1 MDVRQA
7 TVEDAS
13 EIKDIARASL
23 SHSYDFLDEE
33 QIDSAIET
41 WYGKG
46 KLEETI
52 EGDGVVFLVATKDG
66 DVVGYAE
73 SEMVDRHRL
82 LGEIRWLHIHP
93 DHRNEGAGAAL
104 IDRTEGI
111 LVDRGAEVFR
121 AVALERNEKGVDF
134 FKDQGFVR
142 VGVRSVEL
150 DGETYTEIEFESK
163 RGGGIQEVEPG
174 LESATTEDGETVFVD
189 FDSGLHG
196 SRSEFYPAYLDRG
209 FQERYGW
216 FCSNC
221 ETFDVAMD
229 SMDRMECGN
238 CRNARK
244 PTRWDAAYL

>member
-7 TVEDAS
+7 TVDDAP

-23 SHSYDFLDEE
+23 QESYGFLDEDM
-33 QIDSAIET
+33 IDRAIGT

-46 KLEETI
+46 KLEEMI
-52 EGDGVVFLVATKDG
+52 EGDEVVILVTTKSD
-66 DVVGYAE
+66 DVIGYAE

-82 LGEIRWLHIHP
+82 LGEIRWLHVHP
-93 DHRNEGAGAAL
+93 DHRDEGAGAAL
-104 IDRTEGI
+104 IDGI
-111 LVDRGAEVFR
+111 EENLVDRGAEVFR
-121 AVALERNEKGVDF
+121 AVALERNEEGIDF

-142 VGVRSVEL
+142 VGVRSVEI
-150 DGETYTEIEFESK
+150 DEDTYTEIEFESK

-189 FDSGLHG
+189 FDAGLHG

-209 FQERYGW
+209 FDEPYGW

-229 SMDRMECGN
+229 SMDRMECNN
-238 CRNARK
+238 CRNARS